1 MSSKLPDD
9 LSRFLFLV
17 PHVAQRED
25 GVPVDELCSM
35 LSMSAAALHSLI
47 ERVAM
52 VGTPD
57 GSPDEM
63 VDVYLEGDRVF
74 VALPQ
79 RFTRPP
85 RFTVEEMLA
94 LLVALAPL
102 REGDLPALRAQAESL
117 TNRLLSLASER
128 AGTVAT
134 TLKERVVIRADGA
147 EAASHLRDL
156 ETAVSE
162 RRSVDAEY
170 YTAGRD
176 ALTTRVIEPVGLL
189 QVRGAWYV
197 VGSDGKTFKVER
209 FRAVRLRDDVFDPPD
224 VDLAGLRRRLE
235 ARQIEGEKKR
245 LTLRTFQ
252 GDREI
257 SASSMHAI
265 RRWVRS
271 SRGSTSV
278 IAPPAARADVAREAR
293 ELLARYQDDQT

>member
-1 MSSKLPDD
+1 MSKLPQD

-17 PHVAQRED
+17 PHVAQRKD
-25 GVPVDELCSM
+25 GVPVDELCGM
-35 LSMSAAALHSLI
+35 LSMEPAALHSLI

-74 VALPQ
+74 VALSQ

-102 REGDLPALRAQAESL
+102 REGDLPALREQAETL
-117 TNRLLSLASER
+117 TNRLLNLAGER
-128 AGTVAT
+128 AGSVAT

-162 RRSVDAEY
+162 RRAVDAEY

-176 ALTTRVIEPVGLL
+176 ALTTRVIKPVGLL

-197 VGSDGKTFKVER
+197 VGSDSKTFKVER
-209 FRAVRLRDDVFDPPD
+209 FRSVSLSDTTFDPPD
-224 VDLAGLRRRLE
+224 IDLAELRRRLE
-235 ARQIEGEKKR
+235 GRQIDDGDKR
-245 LTLRTFQ
+245 KLTLRTSR

-271 SRGSTSV
+271 SRGRVSV
-278 IAPPAARADVAREAR
+278 VGPEEARADVAREAR
-293 ELLARYQDDQT
+293 MLLARYQDNE

>member
-1 MSSKLPDD
+1 MSKLPQD

-35 LSMSAAALHSLI
+35 LSMKPAALHSLI

-74 VALPQ
+74 VALPL

-102 REGDLPALRAQAESL
+102 REGDLPTLRAQAEALSD
-117 TNRLLSLASER
+117 RLLSLASER

-134 TLKERVVIRADGA
+134 TLKDRVVIRADGA

-156 ETAVSE
+156 ETAVHE
-162 RRSVDAEY
+162 HRAVDAEY

-176 ALTTRVIEPVGLL
+176 ALTTRVIQPVGLL

-209 FRAVRLRDDVFDPPD
+209 FRAVRLTEDTFDPPEL
-224 VDLAGLRRRLE
+224 DLAELRRRLE
-235 ARQIEGEKKR
+235 ARQIEGEKKK
-245 LTLRTFQ
+245 LTLRTMR

-265 RRWVRS
+265 RRWVRT
-271 SRGSTSV
+271 SRGRTSV
-278 IAPPAARADVAREAR
+278 VGPPEAREDVAREAR
-293 ELLARYQDDQT
+293 ELLERYRDGES

>member
-1 MSSKLPDD
+1 MKQLPQD

-17 PHVAQRED
+17 PHVAQRKD
-25 GVPVDELCSM
+25 GVPVDELCTM
-35 LSMSAAALHSLI
+35 LSMEPAALHSLI

-102 REGDLPALRAQAESL
+102 REGDLPELRARAEAL
-117 TNRLLSLASER
+117 TNRLLALAGER
-128 AGTVAT
+128 AGSVAT

-156 ETAVSE
+156 EIAVRDNLAVE
-162 RRSVDAEY
+162 AEY

-176 ALTTRVIEPVGLL
+176 ALTERVLEPVGLL
-189 QVRGAWYV
+189 QVRGSWYV

-209 FRAVRLRDDVFDPPD
+209 FRSVRLSDATFDPPEI
-224 VDLAGLRRRLE
+224 DLADLRRRLE
-235 ARQIEGEKKR
+235 SRRIEGEKTK
-245 LTLRTFQ
+245 LTLRTSR

-257 SASSMHAI
+257 RTSSMHAV
-265 RRWVRS
+265 RRWVRT
-271 SRGSTSV
+271 SRGRMTV
-278 IAPPAARADVAREAR
+278 TEPPEARDDVAREAR
-293 ELLARYQDDQT
+293 ELLARYQDGET